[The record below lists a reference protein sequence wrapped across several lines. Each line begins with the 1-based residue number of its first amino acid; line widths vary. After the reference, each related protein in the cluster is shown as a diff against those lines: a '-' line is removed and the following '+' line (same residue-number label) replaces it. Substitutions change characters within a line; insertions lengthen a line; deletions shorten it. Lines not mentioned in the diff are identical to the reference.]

1 MTAMGWQRSPFES
14 KSNINLALPEANN
27 AAPLSTKGPV
37 MKKEIVIEVR
47 QK

>member
-1 MTAMGWQRSPFES
+1 MTAMGWQPSPFES

-27 AAPLSTKGPV
+27 AAPLSTKCHV
-37 MKKEIVIEVR
+37 MKEEIVIGVR

>member
-1 MTAMGWQRSPFES
+1 MGY
-14 KSNINLALPEANN
+14 INLGLPEANN

-37 MKKEIVIEVR
+37 MKKGIVIGVR